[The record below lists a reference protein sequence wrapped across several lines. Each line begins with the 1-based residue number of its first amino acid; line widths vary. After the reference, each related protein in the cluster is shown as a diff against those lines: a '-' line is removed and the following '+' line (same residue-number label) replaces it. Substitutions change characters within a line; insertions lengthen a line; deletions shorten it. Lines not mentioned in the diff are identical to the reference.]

1 MSETKICKYC
11 KTEIPKDAKIC
22 PNCRKKQK
30 GPVGIIIAVVVVLLI
45 IGVAAGG
52 GNDKDSNESG
62 KIDNSNATSASDN
75 SISTSDATNSS
86 DSTNKSDSKDNVV
99 KVGGSFEDKGLK
111 FTVNDAVLDYQ
122 VEDQYGIY
130 DLDDGKVYLMVD
142 FTFENTGDN
151 DKYVSIYDFKC
162 YADNTTCEQQYI
174 TAETGDFINTNLSA
188 GRNVSFK
195 TLYSVPADASTVEL
209 EYEANVWTNEKI
221 VVQIK

>member
-30 GPVGIIIAVVVVLLI
+30 GKLGIIIAVVIVLVI
-45 IGVAAGG
+45 IGAASG
-52 GNDKDSNESG
+52 GNKDKTETA
-62 KIDNSNATSASDN
+62 KVDNSGAVQNEETDSSKSTVTTSEAKTDSV
-75 SISTSDATNSS
+75 SS
-86 DSTNKSDSKDNVV
+86 EEKDEPV

-111 FTVNDAVLDYQ
+111 FTVNDAVVDYQ
-122 VEDQYGIY
+122 VEDKYGLY
-130 DLDDGKVYLMVD
+130 ELEDGFVYVLVD

-162 YADNTTCEQQYI
+162 YADSTACEQKYVSDV
-174 TAETGDFINTNLSA
+174 TGDFINTNLSA

-195 TLYSVPADASTVEL
+195 TLYAVPADASSIEL
-209 EYEANVWTNEKI
+209 EYEANIWTDEKVI
-221 VVQIK
+221 VQIK